1 MIKVGGCEAKS
12 LCPNAQTKTH
22 VSISLQSHFAARGH
36 YTTRARPTVYAQR
49 AKLANLV
56 HLGAAVP
63 KEGSEVLELLRM
75 WEHCLP
81 VLGLQEVD
89 RVRVCGAGLA
99 RAQPVRI
106 EDV

>member
-1 MIKVGGCEAKS
+1 MG
-12 LCPNAQTKTH
+12 
-22 VSISLQSHFAARGH
+22 
-36 YTTRARPTVYAQR
+36 TTQPRARPTVYAQR

>member
-1 MIKVGGCEAKS
+1 MSGGGCEAKS

-22 VSISLQSHFAARGH
+22 VSISLQS
-36 YTTRARPTVYAQR
+36 
-49 AKLANLV
+49 
-56 HLGAAVP
+56 
-63 KEGSEVLELLRM
+63 EGSEVLELLRM